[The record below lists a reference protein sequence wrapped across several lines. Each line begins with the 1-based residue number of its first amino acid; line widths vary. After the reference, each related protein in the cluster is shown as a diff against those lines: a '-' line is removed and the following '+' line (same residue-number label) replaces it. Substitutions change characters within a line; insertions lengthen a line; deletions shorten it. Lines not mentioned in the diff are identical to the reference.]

1 MPNIPQA
8 EKNKREEPSKFKIK
22 FPKNNFG
29 YLPPVEDFFELLKLK
44 VSPFHMLSELEA
56 EADEKLPVGR
66 NQLYNIVK
74 DGISQKIKNK
84 LLSYVSRVAPELTLN
99 FKFSIGLFKKL
110 YESNKFGANAGAW
123 LSMLTGFNRSR
134 PSDQLDLLVQFIEER
149 SHAELSLCK
158 QASRVKKQDPT
169 GHEQALFI
177 SDFLS
182 NHSLVPK
189 EVLNDYCDQVARN
202 DSGLEF
208 NQLAVIK
215 FLLFTWSD
223 FYLSA
228 IASYEIGTR
237 NYMQHLGLAVERGA
251 ETSIPKTMPNLL
263 NDDSWKNSAFNNLL
277 ELTKT
282 LLGKGE
288 ELSWR
293 EFSRMIPINGQTEEK
308 QNDYDST
315 SFTDKQYKTLRS
327 WRAGKVK
334 DLPSR
339 KLLSQFISSF
349 CDIGTLE
356 HQLLLER
363 FTVAL
368 AMDSWIRK
376 WDKWLELNDIAD
388 DMRSE
393 LIQSVLNH
401 YDVHLAQIKENHAE
415 IFEDD
420 KAA

>member
-1 MPNIPQA
+1 MPNIPQV
-8 EKNKREEPSKFKIK
+8 EKNEREEPSKFKIK

-29 YLPPVEDFFELLKLK
+29 YLPPTEDFFELLKLK

-84 LLSYVSRVAPELTLN
+84 LLSYLSRVAPELTLN
-99 FKFSIGLFKKL
+99 FKFRIGLFKKL

-149 SHAELSLCK
+149 SHAELGLCK
-158 QASRVKKQDPT
+158 QANRVKKQELT

-177 SDFLS
+177 SGFLS
-182 NHSLVPK
+182 DHSLVP
-189 EVLNDYCDQVARN
+189 EVILRDYCDQVARN

-208 NQLAVIK
+208 DQLAMIK

-237 NYMQHLGLAVERGA
+237 NYMQRLGLAVEWDTD
-251 ETSIPKTMPNLL
+251 TSIQKSMPDLISE
-263 NDDSWKNSAFNNLL
+263 DSWKSSAFNNLL

-282 LLGKGE
+282 LLGKDK

-308 QNDYDST
+308 QSNHDST
-315 SFTDKQYKTLRS
+315 SFTDKQYKTLRR
-327 WRAGKVK
+327 WRAGK

-339 KLLSQFISSF
+339 KCLSQFASSF
-349 CDIGTLE
+349 SDIETLE

-368 AMDSWIRK
+368 AIDAWIRK
-376 WDKWLELNDIAD
+376 WDEWLDSHDLAEIT
-388 DMRSE
+388 RRE

-401 YDVHLAQIKENHAE
+401 YDAHLAQMKENHAE
-415 IFEDD
+415 VIEDD

>member
-1 MPNIPQA
+1 MPKLPP
-8 EKNKREEPSKFKIK
+8 KNNREGSEDTKYRIK

-29 YLPPVEDFFELLKLK
+29 YLPPAEDFFELLNLK
-44 VSPFHMLSELEA
+44 VSPFHLLSDIAA

-74 DGISQKIKNK
+74 DGISHKIKNK
-84 LLSYVSRVAPELTLN
+84 LLSYLSHVVPELTLN

-134 PSDQLDLLVQFIEER
+134 SSDQLDLLVQFIEER
-149 SHAELSLCK
+149 SHAELGLCK
-158 QASRVKKQDPT
+158 QANRVRKQGLT

-177 SDFLS
+177 SGFLS
-182 NHSLVPK
+182 DHSLVPK

-208 NQLAVIK
+208 DQLAVIK

-237 NYMQHLGLAVERGA
+237 NYMQRLGLVVEWDA
-251 ETSIPKTMPNLL
+251 DTSIQKSMPDLL
-263 NDDSWKNSAFNNLL
+263 NEDTKRNSAFNNLL
-277 ELTKT
+277 ELTKA

-288 ELSWR
+288 EHSWR
-293 EFSRMIPINGQTEEK
+293 EFSRMIPIHGQTEEK
-308 QNDYDST
+308 SDNYDST
-315 SFTDKQYKTLRS
+315 SFTDKQYKTLRR
-327 WRAGKVK
+327 WRAGK

-349 CDIGTLE
+349 SDIETLE

-363 FTVAL
+363 FTVVL
-368 AMDSWIRK
+368 AIDTWIRK
-376 WDKWLELNDIAD
+376 WEEWLECHGIAAD
-388 DMRSE
+388 VRRE

-401 YDVHLAQIKENHAE
+401 YDAHLAQMKENHAE
-415 IFEDD
+415 ILEEDD

>member
-1 MPNIPQA
+1 MPNIPQV

-29 YLPPVEDFFELLKLK
+29 YLPPAEDFFELLNLK
-44 VSPFHMLSELEA
+44 VSPFHLLSEIEA
-56 EADEKLPVGR
+56 ETEEKLPVGR

-84 LLSYVSRVAPELTLN
+84 LLSYLNRVAPELTLN

-110 YESNKFGANAGAW
+110 YESNKLGANAGAW

-134 PSDQLDLLVQFIEER
+134 SSDQLDLLVQFIEER
-149 SHAELSLCK
+149 SHAELGLCK
-158 QASRVKKQDPT
+158 QANRVRKQDLT

-177 SDFLS
+177 SGFLS
-182 NHSLVPK
+182 DHSLVPK
-189 EVLNDYCDQVARN
+189 EVLNDYCDQVVRN

-208 NQLAVIK
+208 DQLAVIK

-237 NYMQHLGLAVERGA
+237 NYMQRLGLVVEWDA
-251 ETSIPKTMPNLL
+251 DTSIQKSMPDLFNE
-263 NDDSWKNSAFNNLL
+263 DTKRNSAFNNLL
-277 ELTKT
+277 ELTKK
-282 LLGKGE
+282 LHSKGE

-308 QNDYDST
+308 QNNYDST
-315 SFTDKQYKTLRS
+315 SFADKQYKTLRR
-327 WRAGKVK
+327 WRSGR

-339 KLLSQFISSF
+339 KLLSQFITSF
-349 CDIGTLE
+349 CESKTLE
-356 HQLLLER
+356 HQLIMER
-363 FTVAL
+363 FTIAL
-368 AMDSWIRK
+368 AIDSWIRK
-376 WDKWLELNDIAD
+376 WDEWLESNGIAAD
-388 DMRSE
+388 VRHE

-401 YDVHLAQIKENHAE
+401 YDAHLAQMKENHAE
-415 IFEDD
+415 ILEDD